1 MLNTQ
6 PHIPLMTAGACF
18 MEPDE
23 GALRLVR
30 STVYGCMDDAGRPG
44 IVVQEYAPKID
55 KDGFELVH
63 CHWVTV
69 CPLTDAHFM
78 LSHWNA
84 PACWNEASRDL
95 RALIEAGQPVSLDEE
110 WAALLKHSP
119 KGVPTYAEPL
129 YG

>member
-6 PHIPLMTAGACF
+6 PNVPFTTAGACF
-18 MEPDE
+18 IEPEE
-23 GALRLVR
+23 GALRLIR
-30 STVYGCMDDAGRPG
+30 STVYSCMDDTGRPG

-55 KDGFELVH
+55 ADGFELVS
-63 CHWVTV
+63 CEWVNV
-69 CPLTDAHFM
+69 CPLTDARVV
-78 LSHWNA
+78 LSNWNV

-95 RALIEAGQPVSLDEE
+95 RTLIEAGQQVSLDTE

-119 KGVPTYAEPL
+119 KGVPTYAEAV